1 MAILELPDLNDWLA
15 NAAGI
20 LPLSSLIEFTDVA
33 IKLHSYELSGRGLLW
48 NWLVSPIG
56 ARLLLS
62 NNDGSNTCYL
72 DRAEQTP
79 PLHCIDG
86 RWGALY
92 PAHSPFTIR
101 ACVSQTKQSFGGF
114 KHTNEAFNR
123 YRRQKLEIVRVSLDE
138 VETGERV
145 GSGTE
150 EEKPTTGRPTSNL
163 QRFLSFAYIL
173 QRIDRHG
180 RKWFSIMLIGW
191 LLWFLVLVASLL
203 AGLYLA
209 VSYLVT
215 LALTGLVIR
224 YSHGHNA
231 RRLLDRGPSESS
243 RMVVL
248 YDTLNGNNWIVFIG
262 GHRAVDSLLNKPL
275 CKSKPVPVP
284 GILRGLSHL
293 LVAAQWGLT
302 AAACVFQDWNAL
314 VISVWIAVCA
324 CTSTYI
330 YTEHS
335 SVQCWLRSNK
345 VVLEKA
351 EVTFGTQ
358 QAMLSALV
366 ALNPDRKNMK
376 WIDPIL
382 EPSEDR
388 KRWEEALLEK
398 LETGQFIVS
407 SLGMSRELTAN
418 FWVLGTC
425 RDKDTQQQYWWQFIE
440 EGVDVIKGLDG
451 WLQGFGKKE
460 V

>member
-1 MAILELPDLNDWLA
+1 MTVLELPDLGGWLA
-15 NAAGI
+15 DAAGI
-20 LPLSSLIEFTDVA
+20 LPLSALIEFTDVA
-33 IKLHSYELSGRGLLW
+33 IKIHSYELSGRGLLW
-48 NWLVSPIG
+48 NWLVSPIS
-56 ARLLLS
+56 ARLLFS
-62 NNDGSNTCYL
+62 INDGSNTCCL
-72 DRAEQTP
+72 DRAERTP

-101 ACVSQTKQSFGGF
+101 ACVSQTNQSFRGV
-114 KHTNEAFNR
+114 KHTNDTVSGF
-123 YRRQKLEIVRVSLDE
+123 RRQRLEVVRVLLEKIETEGRFGSDAE
-138 VETGERV
+138 VENV
-145 GSGTE
+145 GG
-150 EEKPTTGRPTSNL
+150 SNRNP
-163 QRFLSFAYIL
+163 QRFLSLTHIL
-173 QRIDRHG
+173 RQIDKHG
-180 RKWFSIMLIGW
+180 RGWFSIMLIGW
-191 LLWFLVLVASLL
+191 LLWFLVLVMSLL

-224 YSHGHNA
+224 YSHGHKA
-231 RRLLDRGPSESS
+231 RKLLDRGPSEFS

-248 YDTLNGNNWIVFIG
+248 CDSLNGNNWVVFIG

-275 CKSKPVPVP
+275 YKSKPVPVP
-284 GILRGLSHL
+284 RVLRGLSRL

-302 AAACVFQDWNAL
+302 VAACALQDWNAL

-330 YTEHS
+330 YTERS
-335 SVQCWLRSNK
+335 SVQGWLKSNQ

-351 EVTFGTQ
+351 EVTFGTR

-376 WIDPIL
+376 WINPIL

-388 KRWEEALLEK
+388 KKWEEALLEK
-398 LETGQFIVS
+398 LETGRFIAS
-407 SLGMSRELTAN
+407 SLGIYRELTSG
-418 FWVLGTC
+418 FWILGTC
-425 RDKDTQQQYWWQFIE
+425 HDNDTQQQYWWQFIE
-440 EGVDVIKGLDG
+440 EGVDVVKDLDG
-451 WLQGFGKKE
+451 WLQGLGKKE